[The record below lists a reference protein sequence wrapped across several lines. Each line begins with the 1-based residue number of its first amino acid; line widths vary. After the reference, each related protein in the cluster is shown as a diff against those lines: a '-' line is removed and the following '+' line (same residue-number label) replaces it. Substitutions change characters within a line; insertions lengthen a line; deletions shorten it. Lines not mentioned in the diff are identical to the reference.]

1 MIETDNKLKGKINS
15 SSSIK
20 GSGISVKGE
29 TGNGIEKIEKTN
41 TEGLID
47 TYTIYYTDGTTSIF
61 QVSNGGKGDKG
72 DKPIKGVD
80 YFTPAEVQDIQNNI
94 LDNVNQFSVE
104 VVETLPIQNI
114 KDHTIYFVPKTTAE
128 QNDIYDEYIY
138 INNSWEHIGTTEV
151 DLSNYYN
158 KTEVDTKVTNIENA
172 ISESGVIVSATEP
185 TGANREKIWVQNGKN
200 LLNKNVGFT
209 NTYISNTGE
218 ILTANNNALFNGY
231 ISIKSNTIYT
241 ISTNTN
247 ISFAFS
253 FYDKNYNFIE
263 RDIGTSIKAFS
274 YTSPSNA
281 VYMRI
286 HINMANIIITQTII
300 DGLDIMLEQNA
311 IATTY
316 EPYVEPKMYVLND
329 NNVYEEFIQ
338 KEKIE
343 KVTQNLTLNT
353 TYANGGTVNYIKS
366 NNIVQAYIRLDLK
379 AVSTAASYINIAS
392 GLLFKPSIELKIY
405 ANLLSNNE
413 VLSSNEALVQI
424 RTNGDIYLK
433 TTASYA
439 NNSLVIITF
448 TYITED

>member
-185 TGANREKIWVQNGKN
+185 INENRKKVWLQNRKN

-311 IATTY
+311 IATKY

-353 TYANGGTVNYIKS
+353 TYANGGTANYIKS
-366 NNIVQAYIRLDLK
+366 NNTVQAYIRLDLK
-379 AVSTAASYINIAS
+379 AVSKPASYINIAS
-392 GLLFKPSIELKIY
+392 GLLFKPLTELRIY
-405 ANLLSNNE
+405 ANLLNNIE

-424 RTNGDIYLK
+424 KTNGDIYLK

-448 TYITED
+448 TYITGD